1 MFSQSAP
8 IQTTKLTYTIRW
20 SAWTP
25 GKDKQVALTMC
36 GGEILPSDELFVYK
50 PSTTVLNNTPDVV
63 QENLRFNYRFD
74 TDVNFLYLKL
84 IEQKKRIV
92 LATSAIPNNYT

>member
-1 MFSQSAP
+1 LRLIFQSAP
-8 IQTTKLTYTIRW
+8 IETTKLTYTIRW

-25 GKDKQVALTMC
+25 GKDKQVALTMS

-63 QENLRFNYRFD
+63 QEKLRFNYRFD
-74 TDVNFLYLKL
+74 TDVNELAFGKSFR
-84 IEQKKRIV
+84 QKKERNIS
-92 LATSAIPNNYT
+92 LL